1 VSVDEKLELTKDS
14 TVHEG
19 KPPTTGQCA
28 VSDSALS
35 WTLTEGVIELALHRA
50 PCNELGSESLEELE
64 KFATAL
70 QLMQSDAHA
79 LIIHSGL
86 KTGFCAGADLRELYL
101 RSQAME
107 KIAAAKGVRDF
118 LERIHR
124 VLNLID
130 AAPLT
135 TIAAVHGVTFG
146 GGFEL
151 ALTCDLIIA
160 DKMARFCFPELRL
173 GLIPGFGGIPR
184 LKRDLG
190 NAVVRDLL
198 LTGRSINATK
208 AQQIGLVSQVVGEG
222 EALRAARGTAAQL
235 RKFDRATAAA
245 AKKFIKPIPH
255 EELRQEIDMFC
266 ELFARPA
273 VEAGLRKFVESTD
286 AQPYLP

>member
-1 VSVDEKLELTKDS
+1 MDATKDIK
-14 TVHEG
+14 VNEG
-19 KPPTTGQCA
+19 K
-28 VSDSALS
+28 SDSPLANRCGGDALS
-35 WTLTEGVIELALHRA
+35 WTLKDGVIELALHRA
-50 PCNELGSESLEELE
+50 PCNELGSVSLEELE
-64 KFATAL
+64 NFVTAL
-70 QLMQSDAHA
+70 QTMQAEAHA
-79 LIIHSGL
+79 LIIYSDL
-86 KTGFCAGADLRELYL
+86 KPGFCAGADLRELYH
-101 RSQAME
+101 RSQAMQ
-107 KIAAAKGVRDF
+107 KADAARGVRDF

-151 ALTCDLIIA
+151 ALACDLIVA

-198 LTGRSINATK
+198 LTGRSFNANK

-222 EALRAARGTAAQL
+222 EALRAARATALQL
-235 RKFDRATAAA
+235 GKFDRATASA
-245 AKKFIKPIPH
+245 AKRFIKPIPH
-255 EELRQEIDMFC
+255 DELRQEIDLFC
-266 ELFARPA
+266 ELFALPA
-273 VEAGLRKFVESTD
+273 VQAGLRKFVESTD

>member
-1 VSVDEKLELTKDS
+1 METIKDAK
-14 TVHEG
+14 VHE
-19 KPPTTGQCA
+19 KAAENGQGPCSGNGA
-28 VSDSALS
+28 S
-35 WTLTEGVIELALHRA
+35 WAIKGGVIELALHRA
-50 PCNELGSESLEELE
+50 PCNEIGSASLEELE
-64 KFATAL
+64 KFAAAL
-70 QLMQSDAHA
+70 PQMQKKAHA
-79 LIIHSGL
+79 LIIYSEL
-86 KTGFCAGADLRELYL
+86 QTGFCAGADLRELYR
-101 RSQAME
+101 RSQSME
-107 KIAAAKGVRDF
+107 KSQAATGVRDF

-184 LKRDLG
+184 LKRDVG

-198 LTGRSINATK
+198 LTGRSFNATK

-222 EALRAARGTAAQL
+222 EALRAARATAAQL
-235 RKFDRATAAA
+235 AKFDRTTTAA

-255 EELRQEIDMFC
+255 EELRQEIDLFC

>member
-1 VSVDEKLELTKDS
+1 MTVRQEKA
-14 TVHEG
+14 EG
-19 KPPTTGQCA
+19 TLASESLG
-28 VSDSALS
+28 SNLS
-35 WTLTEGVIELALHRA
+35 WTFSEGVIELALHRA
-50 PCNELGSESLEELE
+50 PCNELGSAALEELE
-64 KFATAL
+64 QFATAL
-70 QLMQSDAHA
+70 QNMQSDAHA
-79 LIIHSGL
+79 LIIHSEM
-86 KTGFCAGADLRELYL
+86 KPGFCAGADLRELYQ
-101 RSQAME
+101 RSQAMD
-107 KIAAAKGVRDF
+107 KSGALRGVRDF

-222 EALRAARGTAAQL
+222 EALRAARATAAQL
-235 RKFDRATAAA
+235 KKFDRATAVE
-245 AKKFIKPIPH
+245 AKRFIKPIPH
-255 EELRQEIDMFC
+255 DELKREIDLFC
-266 ELFARPA
+266 ELFSRPA

>member
-1 VSVDEKLELTKDS
+1 MRETTKD
-14 TVHEG
+14 TKVQEG
-19 KPPTTGQCA
+19 MAESKSQCP
-28 VSDSALS
+28 VGESALS
-35 WTLTEGVIELALHRA
+35 WTLTDGVIELALHRA
-50 PCNELGSESLEELE
+50 PCNELGSVSLEKLE
-64 KFATAL
+64 KFVTAL
-70 QLMQSDAHA
+70 QLMQGEAHA
-79 LIIHSGL
+79 LIIYSDL
-86 KTGFCAGADLRELYL
+86 MTGFCAGADLRELYQ

-107 KIAAAKGVRDF
+107 KLAAAKGVRDF

-151 ALTCDLIIA
+151 ALACDLIIA

-235 RKFDRATAAA
+235 RKFDRATVAA

-255 EELRQEIDMFC
+255 EELRLEIDMFC

>member
-1 VSVDEKLELTKDS
+1 VQ
-14 TVHEG
+14 EG
-19 KPPTTGQCA
+19 KATSTPACDAIIAGGG
-28 VSDSALS
+28 LS
-35 WTLTEGVIELALHRA
+35 WTLADGVIELALHRL
-50 PCNELGSESLEELE
+50 PCNELGSASLEELE

-70 QLMQSDAHA
+70 QRMQAGAHA
-79 LIIHSGL
+79 LIIHSEM
-86 KTGFCAGADLRELYL
+86 KPGFCAGADLRELYQ

-107 KIAAAKGVRDF
+107 KTEAARGVRDF

-151 ALTCDLIIA
+151 ALACDLIVA

-190 NAVVRDLL
+190 NAVVRDLV

-208 AQQIGLVSQVVGEG
+208 AQQIGLVSQVVSEG
-222 EALRAARGTAAQL
+222 EALRAARSTAVQL
-235 RKFDRATAAA
+235 GKFDRETAVA
-245 AKKFIKPIPH
+245 AKKFIKPVPH
-255 EELRQEIDMFC
+255 EELRREIDIFC
-266 ELFARPA
+266 DLFARPA
-273 VEAGLRKFVESTD
+273 VNAGLKKFVESTD

>member
-1 VSVDEKLELTKDS
+1 MRGTTKD
-14 TVHEG
+14 TKVHDG
-19 KPPTTGQCA
+19 RATGQCV
-28 VSDSALS
+28 VSESALS
-35 WTLTEGVIELALHRA
+35 WTLTDGAIELALHRA
-50 PCNELGSESLEELE
+50 PCNELGSVALEELE
-64 KFATAL
+64 NFATAL
-70 QLMQSDAHA
+70 QVMQSEAYA
-79 LIIHSGL
+79 LIVYSEL
-86 KTGFCAGADLRELYL
+86 KTGFCAGADLRELYQ

-107 KIAAAKGVRDF
+107 KAAAARGVRDF
-118 LERIHR
+118 LERMHR

-151 ALTCDLIIA
+151 ALACDLIIA

-184 LKRDLG
+184 LRRDLG

-222 EALRAARGTAAQL
+222 EALRAARATAAQL

-245 AKKFIKPIPH
+245 AKRFIKPIPH
-255 EELRQEIDMFC
+255 EELRLEIDMFC
-266 ELFARPA
+266 ELFASPA

>member
-1 VSVDEKLELTKDS
+1 MPGITKDIQVKDTKAES
-14 TVHEG
+14 KVPSQG
-19 KPPTTGQCA
+19 RG
-28 VSDSALS
+28 SGLS
-35 WTLTEGVIELALHRA
+35 WSLSDGVIELALHRE
-50 PCNELGSESLEELE
+50 PCNELGSASLDELE

-70 QLMQSDAHA
+70 ESMQAKAHA
-79 LIIHSGL
+79 LIIYSEM
-86 KTGFCAGADLRELYL
+86 KPGFCAGADLRELYQ

-107 KIAAAKGVRDF
+107 KAKAVKGVREF

-130 AAPLT
+130 ATPVT

-151 ALTCDLIIA
+151 ALACDLIIA

-198 LTGRSINATK
+198 LTGRSFNATK

-222 EALRAARGTAAQL
+222 EALRAARATAAQL
-235 RKFDRATAAA
+235 GKFDHGTAAA
-245 AKKFIKPIPH
+245 AKKFIKPVPY
-255 EELRQEIDMFC
+255 EELQREIDIFC

-273 VEAGLRKFVESTD
+273 VQAGLRKFVESTD
-286 AQPYLP
+286 ALPYLP